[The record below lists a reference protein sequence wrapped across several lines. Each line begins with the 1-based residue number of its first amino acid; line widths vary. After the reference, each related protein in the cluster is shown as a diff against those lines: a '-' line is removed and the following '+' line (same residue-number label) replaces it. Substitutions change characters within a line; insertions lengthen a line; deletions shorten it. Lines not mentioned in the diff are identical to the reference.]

1 MATAAARS
9 PEGWPDI
16 QFHLG
21 LGSGIE
27 AGVARLKN
35 AGITVNSAFVRPRS
49 RGTVR
54 LASADIAAMPLIDPN
69 YFAEP
74 EDRRMALA
82 GLRLA
87 REILRQPALK
97 PFILAERQPGPDRDT
112 DEALLD
118 YAYKSC
124 KTDHHPIGTCAMGSD
139 AAAVVGPDL
148 QAARDR
154 GPPGLR
160 FRGPAGHP
168 LLQHQRAGDHAGR
181 EGGRSYPRRPAAGP
195 RRAPAGSGTMTKII
209 LLNGV
214 GSVGKSSIA
223 KALQTITTETFL
235 HVSMDAFMD
244 MMPAASFEHPDGVTF
259 ETIQEDGK
267 PSVVIRT
274 GPVAERVFRGMRH
287 AVAAMAAQ
295 GNNMILDEVL
305 LEGEKREYPALLAP
319 FELHLVGVFAPLE
332 VLEARERERGDRMIG
347 LARWQYERVHRD
359 MTYELEIDTSSATP
373 MECAE
378 LIKRRFGL

>member
-1 MATAAARS
+1 
-9 PEGWPDI
+9 
-16 QFHLG
+16 
-21 LGSGIE
+21 
-27 AGVARLKN
+27 
-35 AGITVNSAFVRPRS
+35 
-49 RGTVR
+49 
-54 LASADIAAMPLIDPN
+54 
-69 YFAEP
+69 
-74 EDRRMALA
+74 
-82 GLRLA
+82 
-87 REILRQPALK
+87 
-97 PFILAERQPGPDRDT
+97 
-112 DEALLD
+112 
-118 YAYKSC
+118 
-124 KTDHHPIGTCAMGSD
+124 MGSD
-139 AAAVVGPDL
+139 DAAVVGPDL
-148 QAARDR
+148 KLR
-154 GPPGLR
+154 GIEGLR
-160 FRGPAGHP
+160 ICDSAALPAIPSSNTNAPVIMLAEKAADHIRGGP
-168 LLQHQRAGDHAGR
+168 LL
-181 EGGRSYPRRPAAGP
+181 
-195 RRAPAGSGTMTKII
+195 APAVLPPEAAAMTRII

-274 GPVAERVFRGMRH
+274 GPVADRVFRGMRH

-305 LEGEKREYPALLAP
+305 LDGEKREYPALLAP

-347 LARWQYERVHRD
+347 LARWQYERVHKD

-378 LIKRRFGL
+378 LIKRKFGL